1 MASEILTERQGPCW
15 VLTLSDPTS
24 RNALSP
30 QVYAQGVALLRAAG
44 VDPDARAVI
53 LCGAGGSF
61 CSGGDLKRIATA
73 RDRPPQAQ
81 AQAID
86 AFGDFIHALRAC
98 PKPVIAAVEG
108 VAAGGGMSLALA
120 CDLVVAA
127 EDARFVMSY
136 AKLGLTPDGAGS
148 WHLARALPRA
158 LALELMWLAEPV
170 SATRLQA
177 LGIVNRLTPKG
188 QSLAVAQ
195 ALGEQLASMA
205 PNALASVKT
214 LVNQAPFH
222 SLTEHQHAERDA
234 FVDNLFDDNGAEGL
248 AAFLEKRAPRF
259 R

>member
-1 MASEILTERQGPCW
+1 MASELLTERRGPCW
-15 VLTLSDPTS
+15 VLTLSGPTS

-30 QVYAQGVALLRAAG
+30 QVYAQGVALLQTAEM
-44 VDPDARAVI
+44 DPDVRAVI

-86 AFGDFIHALRAC
+86 AFGDFIQALRAC

-120 CDLVVAA
+120 CDLLVAA

-170 SATRLQA
+170 SAARLQA
-177 LGIVNRLTPKG
+177 LGVVNRLTPPG

-195 ALGEQLASMA
+195 ALGEQLAAMA

-214 LVNQAPFH
+214 LVNQAPFNA
-222 SLTEHQHAERDA
+222 LTEQQHAERDA